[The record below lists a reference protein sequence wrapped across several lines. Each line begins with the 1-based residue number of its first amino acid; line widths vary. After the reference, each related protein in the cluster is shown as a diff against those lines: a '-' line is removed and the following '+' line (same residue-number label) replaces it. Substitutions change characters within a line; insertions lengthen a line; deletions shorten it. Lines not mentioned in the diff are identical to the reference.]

1 MYNGSLTAVR
11 NAVKITNEFSVN
23 GGLHQKSALSPFL
36 FAIVMDRLTDVI
48 LKVSPWNIMLADDVE
63 LCSESREVQTCLEK
77 WRQALEI
84 RGMKLSRSKTEYYG
98 FEWKEV
104 YSSKFTRSTD

>member
-1 MYNGSLTAVR
+1 
-11 NAVKITNEFSVN
+11 
-23 GGLHQKSALSPFL
+23 
-36 FAIVMDRLTDVI
+36 
-48 LKVSPWNIMLADDVE
+48 MLADDVE

-98 FEWKEV
+98 FE
-104 YSSKFTRSTD
+104 